1 MSKLSISFIGGQRLD
16 IALVKPRI
24 KQKTEPLIPSLS
36 TLRRVRRGNK
46 ISRFFSLIAQHN
58 KFKRILGTN
67 LAVALMASSIIPTTT
82 NFSVEA
88 ETSIITPDLTDFKT
102 ERSIKKPTQTS
113 KISQRYSFFHQ
124 GIDYDGETGDP
135 IYAIMKGEVI
145 QVQYSRFSYGNTVII
160 DHGDG
165 VESLYAH
172 LSKIETKEGRIVAA
186 GEKIGEMGST
196 GRSTGD
202 HLHFEIH
209 FDGKA
214 INPES
219 ILPAPDTL

>member
-1 MSKLSISFIGGQRLD
+1 MSKLSISFIGGRRLD

-24 KQKTEPLIPSLS
+24 KPKTEPLIPSLS

-58 KFKRILGTN
+58 KFRRILGTN
-67 LAVALMASSIIPTTT
+67 LAVALLASSIVPTTT
-82 NFSVEA
+82 NFTVEA
-88 ETSIITPDLTDFKT
+88 ETSIITSDLTNFKT
-102 ERSIKKPTQTS
+102 ERSIKKPTDTT
-113 KISQRYSFFHQ
+113 KISQRYSFFHPAV
-124 GIDYDGETGDP
+124 DFDGETGDP
-135 IYAIMKGEVI
+135 VYAIMKGEVKE
-145 QVQYSRFSYGNTVII
+145 VQYSRFSYGNAIII

-172 LSKIETKEGRIVAA
+172 LSKVEVKKESIVAA
-186 GEKIGEMGST
+186 GEKIGEIGST

-202 HLHFEIH
+202 HLHLEIR